1 MTCHVI
7 EVGVAIR
14 CTTVGG
20 DVGEQSVRVAV
31 DEWSGQR
38 GSGFTYVDD
47 PTFES
52 IEPTISFAA

>member
-1 MTCHVI
+1 M
-7 EVGVAIR
+7 AIR

-20 DVGEQSVRVAV
+20 DVGEQSVRVKV
-31 DEWSGQR
+31 DGWSEQR